1 MDIKTFKI
9 LKLNIE
15 ANMLR
20 IEQLLNTEGI
30 EKQFKEDKWYSING
44 DNVELRQRLKLL
56 RKDTLK
62 MERGLTVLCGD

>member
-1 MDIKTFKI
+1 MKNNFQIMKV
-9 LKLNIE
+9 NIE

-20 IEQLLNTEGI
+20 IQQLLNQEEI
-30 EKQFKEDKWYSING
+30 EKQFLPDRWCSVNR

-62 MERGLTVLCGD
+62 LEKMLMG